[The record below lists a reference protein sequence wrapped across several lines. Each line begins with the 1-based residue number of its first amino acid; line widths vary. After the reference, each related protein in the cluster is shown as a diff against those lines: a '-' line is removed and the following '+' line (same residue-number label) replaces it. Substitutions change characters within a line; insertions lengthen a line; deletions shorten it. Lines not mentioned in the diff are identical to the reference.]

1 MTTNITGDNMTY
13 TSDTQIESH
22 ITGMDI
28 HPIIPKTPIVLANK
42 KARKVK
48 KNKKSS

>member
-1 MTTNITGDNMTY
+1 MNYINKL
-13 TSDTQIESH
+13 IESN

-28 HPIIPKTPIVLANK
+28 HPAIPKTPIVLPRK

-48 KNKKSS
+48 KNKKTN